1 MRRWFLPLLFVQAL
15 SVLAQQPTA
24 VPAPAVPT
32 QPSVRFSFDWS
43 QGFPWQTYSVTVQS
57 DGKCRFDGTPHADET
72 NDTDPYQ
79 QDFTMSAANRQ
90 KIFDLAQKL
99 NYFRGDFASPMKRIA
114 QTGQKTL
121 QYQSPQVRGSATYN
135 WSQNPDVEELTRLF
149 TAISTTIDFGRKLA
163 FQYRF
168 DKLGMDKLLKE
179 LEDQQASHGVE
190 ELAII
195 APMLRKIAND
205 PNLMNISR
213 QSAERLLHNQGQ
225 PAAPGQNPASR

>member
-1 MRRWFLPLLFVQAL
+1 MKWQFFFLLFVSSLCAP
-15 SVLAQQPTA
+15 SQQPSASLAA
-24 VPAPAVPT
+24 VPGQAF
-32 QPSVRFSFDWS
+32 VRFSFDWN
-43 QGFPWQTYSVTVQS
+43 QGFPWQTYSITVQS
-57 DGKCRFDGTPHADET
+57 DGKSRFNGTPHADET

-99 NYFRGDFASPMKRIA
+99 NYFQGNFASPMKHIA

-121 QYQSPQVRGSATYN
+121 QYQSPQIQGSATYN
-135 WSQNPDVEELTRLF
+135 WSQNADVEDLTRLF
-149 TAISTTIDFGRKLA
+149 GAIAMTIDFGRKLA
-163 FQYRF
+163 FQYRY

-179 LEDQQASHGVE
+179 LEDQQASHSVD

-195 APMLRKIAND
+195 APVLRKIADD

-213 QSAERLLHNQGQ
+213 QSAERLLHYQGQ
-225 PAAPGQNPASR
+225 PAAPTPASQ

>member
-1 MRRWFLPLLFVQAL
+1 MRLLGSL
-15 SVLAQQPTA
+15 SVILAASSLLAQQFSPP
-24 VPAPAVPT
+24 PAPVPT
-32 QPSVRFSFDWS
+32 QASVRFSFDWS
-43 QGFPWQTYSVTVQS
+43 QGFPWQTYSIAVQS
-57 DGKCRFDGTPHADET
+57 DGKARFDGTPHADGT

-99 NYFRGDFASPMKRIA
+99 NYFRGDFASPMKHIA

-121 QYQSPQVRGSATYN
+121 QYQSPQVQGSTTYN
-135 WSQNPDVEELTRLF
+135 WSQNPDVEELTRF
-149 TAISTTIDFGRKLA
+149 FSAIAMTIDFGRKLA

-168 DKLGMDKLLKE
+168 DKLGMDKLLKG

-195 APMLRKIAND
+195 APMLRKIVND

-213 QSAERLLHNQGQ
+213 QSAERLLHSINQPTA
-225 PAAPGQNPASR
+225 PAPNPASQ

>member
-1 MRRWFLPLLFVQAL
+1 MRLVGSLLVILVASSL
-15 SVLAQQPTA
+15 LAQQSSPP
-24 VPAPAVPT
+24 PAPVAPP
-32 QPSVRFSFDWS
+32 QASVRFSFDWN
-43 QGFPWQTYSVTVQS
+43 QGFPWQTYSITVQS
-57 DGKCRFDGTPHADET
+57 DGKSSFNGTPHADET

-90 KIFDLAQKL
+90 KIFELAQKL
-99 NYFRGDFASPMKRIA
+99 NYFRGDFASPMKHIA

-121 QYQSPQVRGSATYN
+121 QYQSPQLQGSATYN
-135 WSQNPDVEELTRLF
+135 WSQNADVEELTRLF
-149 TAISTTIDFGRKLA
+149 GAIAMTIDFGRKLA

-179 LEDQQASHGVE
+179 LEDMQASHGVE

-195 APMLRKIAND
+195 APMLRKIVND

-213 QSAERLLHNQGQ
+213 QSAERLLHYQGQ
-225 PAAPGQNPASR
+225 PTAPAQNPASQ

>member
-1 MRRWFLPLLFVQAL
+1 MKRLFITLFLLPAL
-15 SVLAQQPTA
+15 SLLAQQPPA
-24 VPAPAVPT
+24 VSAPAVPAA
-32 QPSVRFSFDWS
+32 SVRFSFDWS
-43 QGFPWQTYSVTVQS
+43 QGFPWQKYSITVQA
-57 DGKCRFDGTPHADET
+57 DGKSRFDGTPHADET

-99 NYFRGDFASPMKRIA
+99 NYFQGNFASPMKHIA

-121 QYQSPQVRGSATYN
+121 QYQSPQIKGSATYN
-135 WSQNPDVEELTRLF
+135 WSQNSDVEELTRLF
-149 TAISTTIDFGRKLA
+149 AAVAMTIDFGRKLA

-195 APMLRKIAND
+195 APMLRKIVND

-213 QSAERLLHNQGQ
+213 QSAERLLHSLNQ
-225 PAAPGQNPASR
+225 PAAPAQSPAAQ

>member
-1 MRRWFLPLLFVQAL
+1 MRPWFLSLLFVQAL
-15 SVLAQQPTA
+15 SVLVQQPAA
-24 VPAPAVPT
+24 VPVPAASP
-32 QPSVRFSFDWS
+32 QASVRFSFDWS
-43 QGFPWQTYSVTVQS
+43 QGFPWQAYSIAVQS
-57 DGKCRFDGTPHADET
+57 DGKARFNGTPHADGT

-79 QDFTMSAANRQ
+79 QDFTMSAASQQ

-99 NYFRGDFASPMKRIA
+99 NYFRGDFASPMKHIA

-121 QYQSPQVRGSATYN
+121 QYQSPQLQGSATYN
-135 WSQNPDVEELTRLF
+135 WSQNSDVEELTRLF
-149 TAISTTIDFGRKLA
+149 GAIAMTIDFGRKLA

-213 QSAERLLHNQGQ
+213 QSAQRLLHSINQS
-225 PAAPGQNPASR
+225 AAPAQNPASQ

>member
-1 MRRWFLPLLFVQAL
+1 MRRWFLTVLFVQAL
-15 SVLAQQPTA
+15 SVLAQQPAA
-24 VPAPAVPT
+24 VSVPVVPT
-32 QPSVRFSFDWS
+32 QASVRFSFDWS
-43 QGFPWQTYSVTVQS
+43 QGFPWQTYSITVQS
-57 DGKCRFDGTPHADET
+57 DGKTRFDGTPHADGT
-72 NDTDPYQ
+72 NETDPYQ

-99 NYFRGDFASPMKRIA
+99 NYFQGNFASPMKHIA

-121 QYQSPQVRGSATYN
+121 QYQSPQVHGSATYN

-149 TAISTTIDFGRKLA
+149 AAIAMTIDFGRKLA
-163 FQYRF
+163 FQYRY

-179 LEDQQASHGVE
+179 LEDQQAGHGVE

-195 APMLRKIAND
+195 APMLRKIVND

-225 PAAPGQNPASR
+225 PAVPAQNPASQ